1 MKFERSIDA
10 EARIVILKVDG
21 DLGDRDLL
29 SLADALERDPEVPR
43 DFSLLI
49 DLREANGR
57 EVTSAGVQ
65 ALAARSLVLSRES
78 RRAVV
83 VPSNLGYGMARM
95 YEMLSE
101 KRGGSARVFRDYRE
115 ALRWVELGV

>member
-10 EARIVILKVDG
+10 EARIVVLKVDG
-21 DLGDRDLL
+21 ALEDRDLL
-29 SLADALERDPEVPR
+29 GLADRLEQDPEVQM

-49 DLREANGR
+49 DLREADGR

-65 ALAARSLVLSRES
+65 ALAARSLVLSRPS

-83 VPSNLGYGMARM
+83 VPSNLGFGMARM
-95 YEMLSE
+95 YEMFSGR
-101 KRGGSARVFRDYRE
+101 RGGAARVFRSYSE
-115 ALRWVELGV
+115 ALRWLEFGV